1 MIRRLYVEKKKEFGT
16 EEKALCRELAD
27 NLDIKGLREVRI
39 LNRYDVENISDAE
52 YEKAKNTIF
61 SEPATDIIFEEDFPV
76 EEQSLCYAVEYLPG
90 QYDQRADS
98 AEQCIRMISPQAKPI
113 VRCAKVYVISGTVSE
128 EERDKII
135 KFCVNPVDSRFADMS
150 KPENLNMDIKQVE
163 VEKRIAGFCNMTE
176 EELQKYIRTE
186 GLAMSIDDIKMVRDY
201 FNKEERNPTLTEI
214 KVIDT
219 YWSDHCRH
227 TTFNTILEQIEFEDG
242 EYSNVVK
249 AAFERYLE
257 IRVNREKPVSLMDM
271 GTVATKYL
279 KKYGKITGL
288 DESEEINACSIKV
301 KAKNEKDHT
310 EEDWLVM
317 FKNETHNHPTEIEPF
332 GGAATCLGGAIKDI
346 LKNGTFAS
354 PATALDR

>member
-135 KFCVNPVDSRFADMS
+135 
-150 KPENLNMDIKQVE
+150 DIINK
-163 VEKRIAGFCNMTE
+163 KTTE
-176 EELQKYIRTE
+176 
-186 GLAMSIDDIKMVRDY
+186 
-201 FNKEERNPTLTEI
+201 
-214 KVIDT
+214 
-219 YWSDHCRH
+219 
-227 TTFNTILEQIEFEDG
+227 
-242 EYSNVVK
+242 
-249 AAFERYLE
+249 
-257 IRVNREKPVSLMDM
+257 
-271 GTVATKYL
+271 
-279 KKYGKITGL
+279 
-288 DESEEINACSIKV
+288 
-301 KAKNEKDHT
+301 
-310 EEDWLVM
+310 
-317 FKNETHNHPTEIEPF
+317 
-332 GGAATCLGGAIKDI
+332 
-346 LKNGTFAS
+346 LKNQIQTKVEYV
-354 PATALDR
+354 